1 MKRRTLIQA
10 MAAALVLSPVAG
22 LAAGPGGGQGGSG
35 NAGARG
41 SRGTIDRD
49 RIGTRDYDRD
59 RIRDRDRI
67 HTPEK
72 ARIADKEIYGHEMM
86 TRKERNEYREQLRL
100 IGNDEAKRTQFMAE
114 HREKMQARARAQTS
128 KP

>member
-1 MKRRTLIQA
+1 MKRRTIVKA
-10 MAAALVLSPVAG
+10 MAAALVLSPVVG
-22 LAAGPGGGQGGSG
+22 LAGGPGGGQGGG

-59 RIRDRDRI
+59 QVRDRDRI
-67 HTPEK
+67 HTPDQ
-72 ARIADKEIYGHEMM
+72 ARIAKKDIYGHNLM

-100 IGNDEAKRTQFMAE
+100 IGKDDAKRTQFMAA
-114 HREKMQARARAQTS
+114 HREKMQARAKARGVDL
-128 KP
+128 